1 MEDNEIVELFWARD
15 PQALTAVAD
24 KYTAYCRTVAD
35 HILQSPEDTEECLN
49 DTWLRAWNAMPP
61 QRPRNLKLF
70 LARIARN
77 LALDRYSA
85 RRAEKRG
92 GGEVELVL
100 DELAEC
106 LPDHTDVESA
116 YEGKEL
122 EQCIRTFVR
131 SLPEREGNVFVRR
144 YFYAESAAEIGKR
157 YGLKD
162 NHIMV
167 ILSRTRAKLRRQLKK
182 EGYL

>member
-1 MEDNEIVELFWARD
+1 MEDNEIVELFWQRD
-15 PQALTAVAD
+15 PQALAAAAD

-49 DTWLRAWNAMPP
+49 DAWLRAWNAMPP

-85 RRAEKRG
+85 RKAEKRG
-92 GGEVELVL
+92 GGEMELVL

-106 LPDHTDVESA
+106 LPDRTDVERE
-116 YEGKEL
+116 YEGREL
-122 EQCIRTFVR
+122 EQFVR
-131 SLPEREGNVFVRR
+131 SFVRGLPAREGNVFVRR

-157 YGLKD
+157 YGLTG
-162 NHIMV
+162 NHVMV
-167 ILSRTRAKLRRQLKK
+167 ILSRTRAKLQKQLKK